1 MNESSISCLHCRE
14 GVEERRKRE
23 AMRHDALK
31 RRRVEVL
38 DVNYNDKV
46 QREADMK
53 PSVNVASSAE
63 GGEMDDVDSGR
74 LCFLLF

>member
-1 MNESSISCLHCRE
+1 
-14 GVEERRKRE
+14 
-23 AMRHDALK
+23 MRHDALK

-74 LCFLLF
+74 LCLLLF